1 MEYVQGR
8 RKPRHVAATSGVRTV
23 AHIAC
28 GTALCAILLPSSAL
42 PAPFTGSPIE
52 LSSSDKN
59 ELAAMNCMA
68 ASDLNAIDFK
78 AYRFAFE
85 SPPRVSVTVRC
96 APRASVSGYP
106 VRFTIF
112 CSRADSAWRCESG
125 RTLFEFKDARAT
137 IYLDSASD
145 VPPAEQFG
153 IIKDLLELDQSQ
165 PSGYP
170 FHAFFDQVEFSVR
183 AMSPDRVQLDSNHGV
198 FMMVRR
204 CQLSG
209 CRYHLD
215 SNSSTFATP

>member
-8 RKPRHVAATSGVRTV
+8 RKPRHVAATSAVRTF

-42 PAPFTGSPIE
+42 PAPFTGSP
-52 LSSSDKN
+52 
-59 ELAAMNCMA
+59 
-68 ASDLNAIDFK
+68 
-78 AYRFAFE
+78 
-85 SPPRVSVTVRC
+85 
-96 APRASVSGYP
+96 SVSGYP

-112 CSRADSAWRCESG
+112 CSRTDSAWRCESG

-198 FMMVRR
+198 FVMVRR

-209 CRYHLD
+209 CRYKLD
-215 SNSSTFATP
+215 SNSSTFPTP